1 MISHFYVCDIDE
13 TLGETSPEPH
23 EVSNGMI
30 PIWKNIHEAIIHN
43 ESVIAE
49 SDKKGL
55 SIERETFMLKL
66 IAEELVAQ

>member
-23 EVSNGMI
+23 EVSNGMT
-30 PIWKNIHEAIIHN
+30 PLWKNIHEAITHN
-43 ESVIAE
+43 EAVIAE

-55 SIERETFMLKL
+55 SIERENLYVK
-66 IAEELVAQ
+66 AHC